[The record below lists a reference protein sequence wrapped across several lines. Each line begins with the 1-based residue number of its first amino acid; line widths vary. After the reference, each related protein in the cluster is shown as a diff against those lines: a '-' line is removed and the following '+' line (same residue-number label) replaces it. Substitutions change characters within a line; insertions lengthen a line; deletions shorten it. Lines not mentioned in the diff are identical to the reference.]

1 LAINQFQPFVYQFV
15 LIFIEEKRQLYCA
28 NKKNPLSLVNS
39 NQFCIII
46 IRKLEFINQA
56 CFGLDKST
64 ESEAID
70 LICIFHQS
78 FKSIK
83 IKIYVYFKTE
93 HYAPTQPLIFRADL
107 IFG

>member
-1 LAINQFQPFVYQFV
+1 MIKYY
-15 LIFIEEKRQLYCA
+15 I
-28 NKKNPLSLVNS
+28 SLGNS
-39 NQFCIII
+39 RRR
-46 IRKLEFINQA
+46 RKLEFINQA

-70 LICIFHQS
+70 LICIFIRALNLQ
-78 FKSIK
+78 K